1 MYRDEIKREADK
13 LGIKLYDLALCVV
26 LVSGE
31 CYPLCFLENE
41 TNDLISFQVT
51 QTNGRE
57 HFYTF
62 NKSSIDYIHIQY
74 DINLEMEERNDKTS
88 IYE

>member
-1 MYRDEIKREADK
+1 MFKDEIEREAIK
-13 LGIKLYDLALCVV
+13 LGIKLYDLAVCVV
-26 LVSGE
+26 LVNGE

-51 QTNGRE
+51 QTSGRE
-57 HFYTF
+57 YFYTF

-74 DINLEMEERNDKTS
+74 EIDAKVEERNDTIKL
-88 IYE
+88 YE